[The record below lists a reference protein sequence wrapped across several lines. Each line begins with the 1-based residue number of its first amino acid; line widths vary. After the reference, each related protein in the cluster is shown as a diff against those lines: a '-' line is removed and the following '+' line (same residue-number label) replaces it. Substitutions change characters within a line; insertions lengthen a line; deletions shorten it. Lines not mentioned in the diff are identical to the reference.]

1 MIDLLLPLFFT
12 HVIYSAHVP
21 LLFNYITPHNCSNTT
36 AYFDS
41 LNFQCRNCNGDSIA
55 SFNHLYCICP
65 SGTIQISDGTCQ
77 KCQQGKKVSSDGH
90 FCIDCSMTKTETQC
104 SLCPFRHFMQRTISS
119 NGTIMTETCA
129 KCPANNK
136 VSTYGD
142 TCIPCL
148 KTDDNCECQD
158 DETCKKVE
166 ENKMFVMI
174 ELENGSQESSTYIAK
189 NIRRAT
195 KGCSNGNTQAC
206 QHLANICVLQNYRMQ
221 TASACTEF
229 EKIANSMI
237 YKRNNGLLTTPILF
251 YHNSEASIELSRE
264 TAISASFSFNINHPN
279 SFLEIILIQY
289 ALNGTFIGMKTLSE
303 SNLNICSQQKNKFH
317 FGTFYQMQCFIQLQ
331 HLLHLSGG
339 QPIFS
344 DLFIAFLNKSGQKQ
358 MYAVPILNE
367 NIRLHGEFVNRLTP
381 DEFSNSKWILT
392 RRLYFVDSISL
403 DTAQNSAII
412 RYPEKIDIRVQ
423 IQSRKNGQIMPAYV
437 RIRHAEI
444 QRNPEKQL
452 LVEFAITY
460 HTNESQFFL
469 YIEIALFAFAVLS
482 FIFAA
487 IRAYSWG
494 KRSGKMIIDGAT
506 LIKLILFE
514 CEILSDVFL
523 FVILTPTLFTVF
535 AYKMQQIPQY
545 VIFNSKQEEILLTY
559 ILVTTVLK
567 LITLLHCNAHLILT
581 KTFFIDWE
589 RPHVTFK
596 TNNKAPVSSDV
607 REDVDIAQPVIW
619 RTYLVANEW
628 NELQDYR
635 KTSVGLQ
642 MITMIALLNWLKLEN
657 WAAITPGLSTNIPV
671 STKSTTLSELAIIS
685 SIYLTVSVIQWI
697 FRVTIV
703 EQLFLDPFHNM
714 IDLCSIS
721 NISILALTHPLH
733 GYYIHGRSVHDQ
745 ADTDMIRMN
754 QYLHRERENLCGT
767 RGLEAGSGLQTYIV
781 NLPKAFREQFDAA
794 SQVLENDIEQLDKH
808 TADHFDATTT
818 NIQKIAK
825 GHEQLNNFLIKFI
838 EHNNPQAD
846 YIIND
851 TSLPELLCDIE
862 FTDSSHVGNFIR
874 DKSEIAYSAAFIYGN
889 EWVYLSFELSLFCSV
904 YIFTRSYTCSA
915 FITYIISVI
924 SRKLVS
930 TFFTNHLIKSSFV
943 DHRFLF

>member
-1 MIDLLLPLFFT
+1 
-12 HVIYSAHVP
+12 
-21 LLFNYITPHNCSNTT
+21 
-36 AYFDS
+36 
-41 LNFQCRNCNGDSIA
+41 
-55 SFNHLYCICP
+55 
-65 SGTIQISDGTCQ
+65 
-77 KCQQGKKVSSDGH
+77 
-90 FCIDCSMTKTETQC
+90 
-104 SLCPFRHFMQRTISS
+104 
-119 NGTIMTETCA
+119 
-129 KCPANNK
+129 
-136 VSTYGD
+136 
-142 TCIPCL
+142 
-148 KTDDNCECQD
+148 
-158 DETCKKVE
+158 
-166 ENKMFVMI
+166 
-174 ELENGSQESSTYIAK
+174 
-189 NIRRAT
+189 
-195 KGCSNGNTQAC
+195 
-206 QHLANICVLQNYRMQ
+206 
-221 TASACTEF
+221 
-229 EKIANSMI
+229 
-237 YKRNNGLLTTPILF
+237 NNGLLTTPILF

-403 DTAQNSAII
+403 DTAQNSVII

-452 LVEFAITY
+452 LVQFAVTY

-559 ILVTTVLK
+559 ILVTAVLK

-619 RTYLVANEW
+619 Y
-628 NELQDYR
+628 
-635 KTSVGLQ
+635 
-642 MITMIALLNWLKLEN
+642 
-657 WAAITPGLSTNIPV
+657 
-671 STKSTTLSELAIIS
+671 
-685 SIYLTVSVIQWI
+685 
-697 FRVTIV
+697 
-703 EQLFLDPFHNM
+703 
-714 IDLCSIS
+714 
-721 NISILALTHPLH
+721 
-733 GYYIHGRSVHDQ
+733 
-745 ADTDMIRMN
+745 DMI
-754 QYLHRERENLCGT
+754 
-767 RGLEAGSGLQTYIV
+767 
-781 NLPKAFREQFDAA
+781 
-794 SQVLENDIEQLDKH
+794 
-808 TADHFDATTT
+808 
-818 NIQKIAK
+818 
-825 GHEQLNNFLIKFI
+825 
-838 EHNNPQAD
+838 
-846 YIIND
+846 
-851 TSLPELLCDIE
+851 
-862 FTDSSHVGNFIR
+862 
-874 DKSEIAYSAAFIYGN
+874 
-889 EWVYLSFELSLFCSV
+889 
-904 YIFTRSYTCSA
+904 
-915 FITYIISVI
+915 
-924 SRKLVS
+924 
-930 TFFTNHLIKSSFV
+930 
-943 DHRFLF
+943 